1 MHDLVHRV
9 LRERRM
15 SMPPVTWTF
24 TVKQVETVWRDTRQV
39 FGNKLWTESMLYD
52 VFLPEWQ
59 QELEQR
65 AGREFLDIL
74 NEAVGGLGGDDPSLV
89 CLGFQRTFGTY
100 GVVTE
105 FARHPLHGDVLKRAR
120 RIESDGTEPDAPVR
134 WTLPQDALFD
144 LCAEIEDAERDEEL
158 VAEAF
163 AIALSEQQLDELE
176 RRYGGELSELVYA
189 VLADLTAGDGPEV
202 VIHGVQQA
210 LADLGITLGFRGVK
224 NVLPARSR
232 TDTPPP
238 PPRG

>member
-1 MHDLVHRV
+1 M
-9 LRERRM
+9 RERRV

-59 QELEQR
+59 QELEHR
-65 AGREFLDIL
+65 TGRGFLAVL
-74 NEAVGGLGGDDPSLV
+74 GEAVDGLGGDDPSLV
-89 CLGFQRTFGTY
+89 FLGFQRTFGTY
-100 GVVTE
+100 GIVTE

-120 RIESDGTEPDAPVR
+120 RIESNGAEPEQPVR
-134 WTLPQDALFD
+134 WTLPREALFD

-158 VAEAF
+158 IAESF
-163 AIALSEQQLDELE
+163 GIALSEGQLDELE

-189 VLADLTAGDGPEV
+189 VVADLTAGDGPEV

-210 LADLGITLGFRGVK
+210 MADLGITLQFRGVK
-224 NVLPARSR
+224 SVLAVAP
-232 TDTPPP
+232 DH
-238 PPRG
+238 

>member
-1 MHDLVHRV
+1 
-9 LRERRM
+9 M
-15 SMPPVTWTF
+15 SMSPVTWTF

-39 FGNKLWTESMLYD
+39 FGNKLWTESMRYD

-59 QELEQR
+59 RELERR
-65 AGREFLDIL
+65 AGRDFLDIL
-74 NEAVGGLGGDDPSLV
+74 GEAVGRLGGDDPSLV
-89 CLGFQRTFGTY
+89 FLGFQRTFGRY

-120 RIESDGTEPDAPVR
+120 RIESDGTEPDPPLR
-134 WTLPQDALFD
+134 WTLSQDALFD

-163 AIALSEQQLDELE
+163 AIVLSERQLDELE

-189 VLADLTAGDGPEV
+189 VVADLTAGDGPEV

-210 LADLGITLGFRGVK
+210 LADLGITLQFRGVR
-224 NVLPARSR
+224 NVLPERTR